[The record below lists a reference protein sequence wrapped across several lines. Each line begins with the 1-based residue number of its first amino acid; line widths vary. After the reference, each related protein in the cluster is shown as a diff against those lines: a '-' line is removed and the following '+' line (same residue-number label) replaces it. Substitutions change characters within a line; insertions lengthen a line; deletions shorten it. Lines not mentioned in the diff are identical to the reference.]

1 MRIAIATEDG
11 RVSAH
16 FGHCEKFTLV
26 DIEGG
31 AEKSRREIVPP
42 PHEPGVLPRFLGE
55 HNVSCVI
62 AGGMGPRAQQLFASR
77 GIEVIAGVTG
87 SVDEVVNAYIQGTLY
102 GGENLCSPDAH
113 HSHGHGHRHDHGGCH
128 GD

>member
-11 RVSAH
+11 KVSAH

-31 AEKSRREIVPP
+31 AEKSRKEIIPP
-42 PHEPGVLPRFLGE
+42 PHEPGLLPRFLGE
-55 HNVSCVI
+55 HQVSCVI

-77 GIEVIAGVTG
+77 GIQVITGVSG
-87 SVDEVVNAYIQGTLY
+87 GIDEVVSAYIKGILSA
-102 GGENLCSPDAH
+102 GENLCSPDT
-113 HSHGHGHRHDHGGCH
+113 HSHGHGHGGCRHDE
-128 GD
+128 

>member
-1 MRIAIATEDG
+1 MKLAIATEN
-11 RVSAH
+11 REVSAH

-31 AEKSRREIVPP
+31 KEKSRREIIPP
-42 PHEPGVLPRFLGE
+42 PHEPGLLPRFLSE

-77 GIEVIAGVTG
+77 GIQVIAGVTG
-87 SVDEVVNAYIQGTLY
+87 DIDEVVSAYIQGKLRP
-102 GGENLCSPDAH
+102 GENLCSPDAH
-113 HSHGHGHRHDHGGCH
+113 GHGHGQGHGSCH
-128 GD
+128 GKD